1 MSVKWRKADPQAAK
15 AWAIIP
21 MPPIIGMINTTS
33 PQSRPARSSGNSRS
47 MITQKRSPYRLITD
61 KQLAGL
67 LAREDALF
75 QKRTRKSKET
85 FDKAQEMLLNGVPMP
100 WMGDWGTSHPIFVS
114 KASGNRVTDIDGNE
128 YVDFCLGDTGAMFGH
143 SPQAT
148 AEAVAKQVRQGIT
161 TMMPTEDALGIGEE
175 LGRRF
180 GLPLWQVAMTATE
193 ANRYVIRICR
203 TLTGRPK
210 VLSMNECYHGSL
222 DETLPHIGADG
233 KLELRS
239 DYDINPGLPKDL
251 LSRVV
256 EFNDVEALERELAH
270 EDCACVLTEPVMT
283 NCGMVLPA
291 PGYHEKLRELCTK
304 YGTYLVL
311 DETHTFSNG
320 YGGYTKAY
328 GLKPDF
334 ITLGKSIAGGIPVA
348 VYGFTREVA
357 ERINASFGRKSVSDP
372 MGISGTLSGNAFAIA
387 AMRETLT
394 KVATEEAFEK
404 MFAGQKRLSD
414 GLDAVLERHNIPWS
428 VTRSGARCELQFM
441 PTLPKNGSEAKNH
454 FDWEL
459 MYYTH
464 LFLTN
469 RGLLITPF
477 HNMML
482 IPPVATEADI
492 DLLIKGW
499 DDCLAEI
506 AELGR
511 ENSSSPARGERGRRA
526 SSG

>member
-1 MSVKWRKADPQAAK
+1 MSVKWRKADRQAAK

-21 MPPIIGMINTTS
+21 MPPIMGMINTTS

-283 NCGMVLPA
+283 NCGMVLPM
-291 PGYHEKLRELCTK
+291 TQ
-304 YGTYLVL
+304 
-311 DETHTFSNG
+311 S
-320 YGGYTKAY
+320 
-328 GLKPDF
+328 GLQRMSRLPRWRNKWVGF
-334 ITLGKSIAGGIPVA
+334 YCAAIFRQTLIQSV
-348 VYGFTREVA
+348 E
-357 ERINASFGRKSVSDP
+357 GRANLIQRNSDCC
-372 MGISGTLSGNAFAIA
+372 SGTLDDKCTGC
-387 AMRETLT
+387 T
-394 KVATEEAFEK
+394 KSFFKFCV
-404 MFAGQKRLSD
+404 R
-414 GLDAVLERHNIPWS
+414 ERHRNRVSFCGYVGVPA
-428 VTRSGARCELQFM
+428 RSACLHTNGITLSPLQF
-441 PTLPKNGSEAKNH
+441 PIWRFKREA
-454 FDWEL
+454 
-459 MYYTH
+459 
-464 LFLTN
+464 
-469 RGLLITPF
+469 
-477 HNMML
+477 
-482 IPPVATEADI
+482 
-492 DLLIKGW
+492 
-499 DDCLAEI
+499 
-506 AELGR
+506 
-511 ENSSSPARGERGRRA
+511 
-526 SSG
+526 